1 LRIWKYGKLPARPP
15 EVPLRAPEVPLRY
28 GALPARA
35 KHIYPAAKRLHPFLP
50 TMPNNIELRSEEVQE
65 ILGRPPRWIIRWGVT
80 VIFTVIAGLFAG
92 SYFFKY
98 PEVITAPIIVTTEN
112 LPAGVVAKTTG
123 RIDVLLVKE
132 KQAVQKDQL
141 LAVVENP
148 AATAD
153 VLALTKML
161 DNFHPANDS
170 SNENS
175 WPSGLQLGT
184 VQSNYS
190 SFLKACEDY
199 RYFLQTDYHHK
210 KAKVMEKQIAVQEN
224 MLAQS
229 RKQVSMMREQLSIAD
244 KLFEVD
250 SIQAAQRLIAPIEY
264 EKAKSVQLQ
273 SRRDYENAKTNLE
286 TQKMSILQLEQTV
299 FDLEQQRAE
308 QLAQHKVALINAYDQ
323 LQAQLKTWEQA
334 YLFRSPVAGTV
345 TFTKYWQPNQHVLS
359 GEALLTVV
367 PGDAT
372 HITGKIYLPP
382 QGAGKVK
389 AGQTVNVKFD
399 NFPYMEY
406 GMIKVSVK
414 NIALVPIIQNDVRSY
429 VLEVDFPEQLT
440 TTYGKT
446 LTFSQEMQGIAEI
459 ITDDLRLLDRFL
471 NPVRALIKK

>member
-1 LRIWKYGKLPARPP
+1 VGEEIK
-15 EVPLRAPEVPLRY
+15 
-28 GALPARA
+28 
-35 KHIYPAAKRLHPFLP
+35 
-50 TMPNNIELRSEEVQE
+50 NIEIRSEEVQE

-80 VIFTVIAGLFAG
+80 VIFMVIAGLFIG

-112 LPAGVVAKTTG
+112 LPVGIVAKTTG

-132 KQAVQKDQL
+132 KQTVQKDQL

-148 AATAD
+148 ASTAD
-153 VLALTKML
+153 VLALMKWL
-161 DNFHPANDS
+161 DNFRTDEIDS
-170 SNENS
+170 SILSRAGHSPREAHS
-175 WPSGLQLGT
+175 PGREAASPLLSSSLQLGT
-184 VQSNYS
+184 VQSYYS

-199 RYFLQTDYHHK
+199 RYFLQTDYHHR
-210 KAKVMEKQIAVQEN
+210 KVQVIKKQIAVQEN

-229 RKQVSMMREQLSIAD
+229 RAQLSIMREQLSIAD

-264 EKAKSVQLQ
+264 EKAKSTQLQ
-273 SRRDYENAKTNLE
+273 SRRDYENAKTSLE
-286 TQKMSILQLEQTV
+286 TQKMSILQLEQTI
-299 FDLEQQRAE
+299 FDLEQQRTE
-308 QLAQHKVALINAYDQ
+308 QLSQLKVALINAFDQ
-323 LQAQLKTWEQA
+323 LQAQLKTWEQT

-345 TFTKYWQPNQHVLS
+345 TFTKYWQPNQNILS
-359 GEALLTVV
+359 GEALLTIV
-367 PGDAT
+367 PGDDT

-389 AGQTVNVKFD
+389 VGQTVNVKFD

-406 GMIKVSVK
+406 GMVKVTVK
-414 NIALVPIIQNDVRSY
+414 NIALVPILQNDVRNY

-440 TTYGKT
+440 TNYGKT
-446 LTFSQEMQGIAEI
+446 LAFSQEMQGVAEI

-471 NPVRALIKK
+471 NPVRALMEK

>member
-1 LRIWKYGKLPARPP
+1 
-15 EVPLRAPEVPLRY
+15 
-28 GALPARA
+28 
-35 KHIYPAAKRLHPFLP
+35 
-50 TMPNNIELRSEEVQE
+50 MPSSKINNIEIRSEEVQE

-80 VIFTVIAGLFAG
+80 VIFTVIAGLFVG

-98 PEVITAPIIVTTEN
+98 PEIITAPIVVTTEN
-112 LPAGVVAKTTG
+112 LPVGVVAKTTG

-132 KQAVQKDQL
+132 KQTVQKDQL

-148 AATAD
+148 ASTAD
-153 VLALTKML
+153 VLDLMKWL
-161 DNFHPANDS
+161 DNFRPDDIDS
-170 SNENS
+170 SILS
-175 WPSGLQLGT
+175 RVAHSPSEGHSPREAHSPGREAASPLLSSSLQLGT
-184 VQSNYS
+184 VQSYYS
-190 SFLKACEDY
+190 GFLKACEDY
-199 RYFLQTDYHHK
+199 RYFLQTGYHRK
-210 KAKVMEKQIAVQEN
+210 KVQVIEKQIAVQEN

-229 RKQVSMMREQLSIAD
+229 RRQLSIMREQLSIAD

-286 TQKMSILQLEQTV
+286 TQKMSILQLEQTI
-299 FDLEQQRAE
+299 FDLEQQRTE
-308 QLAQHKVALINAYDQ
+308 QLAQLKVALINAYDQ
-323 LQAQLKTWEQA
+323 LQAQLKTWEQT

-345 TFTKYWQPNQHVLS
+345 TFTKYWQPNQNILS
-359 GEALLTVV
+359 GEALLTIV

-389 AGQTVNVKFD
+389 VGQTVNVKFD

-406 GMIKVSVK
+406 GMVKVTVK
-414 NIALVPIIQNDVRSY
+414 NIALVPILQNDVRNY
-429 VLEVDFPEQLT
+429 VLEVDFPAQLT
-440 TTYGKT
+440 TNYGKI
-446 LTFSQEMQGIAEI
+446 LTFSQEMQGVAEI

-471 NPVRALIKK
+471 NPIRALIER